1 MGRCFGEGDPLM
13 AAYHDLEWGRPVVG
27 EAAHLERLALEA
39 FQSGLS
45 WRVVLAKR
53 EAFREVFHGFEPDV
67 VAAFGPDD
75 VERLLLDARIVR
87 NRAKVEAV
95 VAGARATVALH
106 EAGTTLAE
114 LLAGYAPDPVPAV
127 ESWLDLPS
135 STAESVALAR
145 DLKRLGFR
153 FVGPTTAYATMQAIG
168 LVNDHLAGCP
178 ARADAGRDGP
188 PAVIVVRAERGV
200 ITRSAETP

>member
-1 MGRCFGEGDPLM
+1 MERCFGEGDPLM
-13 AAYHDLEWGRPVVG
+13 AAYHDLEWGRPVLG

-53 EAFREVFHGFEPDV
+53 EAFREVFHDFEPEV
-67 VAAFGPDD
+67 VAAFGPGD

-106 EAGTTLAE
+106 EAGRTLAG
-114 LLAGYAPDPVPAV
+114 LLAGYAPEPVPAV
-127 ESWLDLPS
+127 GSWPELPS
-135 STAESVALAR
+135 STAESAALAR

-153 FVGPTTAYATMQAIG
+153 FIGPTTAYATMQAIG

-178 ARADAGRDGP
+178 ARAGAGRDGP
-188 PAVIVVRAERGV
+188 PAVIVVRAEQADGAV
-200 ITRSAETP
+200 TP